1 MNTTSHL
8 IRAAAAATLALGA
21 LTAQAA
27 TMTLS
32 GWTWDNGNAVQATAP
47 AYNGHAGGFSGTLS
61 GAVGLDGAIQTYCV
75 QLNQV
80 FNWNIGYN
88 DVSVVSATTHFGP
101 ATGKADRLGRLL
113 SYVQD
118 QNLFALAAAG
128 SKDNLST
135 SLQLAIWNIV
145 YDTDADVLAPMA
157 GGIFSD
163 SSGFAA
169 QATAM
174 LNSSKTWIN
183 SLDLWVLATPSAQD
197 QLIWRTSGTTTGQS
211 VPEPGSLALAGLAL
225 AGLVLSARRR
235 RA

>member
-1 MNTTSHL
+1 MNTTSPL
-8 IRAAAAATLALGA
+8 IRAAAAACLALGT

-32 GWTWDNGNAVQATAP
+32 GWTWGNGNGVQATAP
-47 AYNGHAGGFSGTLS
+47 TFNGQAGGFSGTLS

-118 QNLFALAAAG
+118 QNLFGLAAAG
-128 SKDNLST
+128 TQDNLST

-145 YDTDADVLAPMA
+145 YDTDATLGD
-157 GGIFSD
+157 GTFQD
-163 SSGFAA
+163 TSGSAT
-169 QATAM
+169 QATT
-174 LNSSKTWIN
+174 LLSSSQNWVN
-183 SLDLWVLATPSAQD
+183 SLDLWVLASPTAQD
-197 QLIWRTSGTTTGQS
+197 QLIWRTSPTTTGQN

-225 AGLVLSARRR
+225 AGLMLRTARRR
-235 RA
+235 A